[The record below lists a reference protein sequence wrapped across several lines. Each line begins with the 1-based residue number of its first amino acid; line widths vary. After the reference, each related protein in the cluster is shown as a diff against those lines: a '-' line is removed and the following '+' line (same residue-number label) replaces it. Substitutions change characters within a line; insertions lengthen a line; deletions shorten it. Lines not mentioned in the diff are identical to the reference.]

1 MRYKY
6 KTIQRKDLTKKSLTF
21 NDIYDL
27 SITKGNTQI
36 ETEIVLTTIKKMI
49 LCTDMNFI
57 YSNKVMHQ
65 TFLMIHIILFF
76 IITTFINS
84 LENLLQYWDSIVII
98 SLIILI
104 PVYIYNYFFNIR
116 FFPLIKSIQN
126 NIATHILEVES
137 QTNPYFD
144 YTLLDNFSFTAVT
157 KRNSALSSN
166 NSSDRDKQYYC
177 SYIVTVNIS
186 PEINKVIY
194 NELIAECDKELIE
207 RVFKFINDELLKRL
221 PVFARESIVPSFIMF
236 VIFCIIGRHYSYFLV
251 KCVFLIMTCIVI
263 IMFTEMAF
271 ARNYKNTLEEFLSEL
286 NEEIIPEGKY
296 VFRCRTLLFICNL
309 NEKGKR
315 CSERTLSI
323 YFNKILNI

>member
-57 YSNKVMHQ
+57 YSNKAMHQ

-116 FFPLIKSIQN
+116 FFP
-126 NIATHILEVES
+126 NI
-137 QTNPYFD
+137 
-144 YTLLDNFSFTAVT
+144 
-157 KRNSALSSN
+157 
-166 NSSDRDKQYYC
+166 
-177 SYIVTVNIS
+177 
-186 PEINKVIY
+186 
-194 NELIAECDKELIE
+194 
-207 RVFKFINDELLKRL
+207 FININTR
-221 PVFARESIVPSFIMF
+221 IVCFSMI
-236 VIFCIIGRHYSYFLV
+236 
-251 KCVFLIMTCIVI
+251 
-263 IMFTEMAF
+263 
-271 ARNYKNTLEEFLSEL
+271 
-286 NEEIIPEGKY
+286 
-296 VFRCRTLLFICNL
+296 
-309 NEKGKR
+309 
-315 CSERTLSI
+315 
-323 YFNKILNI
+323 

>member
-1 MRYKY
+1 MRYKH
-6 KTIQRKDLTKKSLTF
+6 KTIQRKDLTKRSLTF

-27 SITKGNTQI
+27 SITKGNTII
-36 ETEIVLTTIKKMI
+36 ESEILLTTIKKMI

-57 YSNKVMHQ
+57 YSNKAMNQ
-65 TFLMIHIILFF
+65 TFLMLHIILFF
-76 IITTFINS
+76 IVTTFINS
-84 LENLLQYWDSIVII
+84 IENLLQYWDTIVII
-98 SLIILI
+98 SLIVLI

-126 NIATHILEVES
+126 NIATHMLELES
-137 QTNPYFD
+137 QTNPYFE
-144 YTLLDNFSFTAVT
+144 YTLLDNFNFTAVT
-157 KRNSALSSN
+157 KRNSSFSN
-166 NSSDRDKQYYC
+166 SNSNDKQYYC

-194 NELIAECDKELIE
+194 NELIAESDKELIE
-207 RVFKFINDELLKRL
+207 RVFRFINEELLKRL

-236 VIFCIIGRHYSYFLV
+236 VIFCIFGRHYSYFLV
-251 KCVFLIMTCIVI
+251 KCVFLIMTCVVIV
-263 IMFTEMAF
+263 MFTEMAF
-271 ARNYKNTLEEFLSEL
+271 ARNYKNVLEVFLSEL

-296 VFRCRTLLFICNL
+296 VFRYRTLLFICNL

>member
-6 KTIQRKDLTKKSLTF
+6 KTIQRKDLTKKSSTF

-27 SITKGNTQI
+27 SITKGNTPI
-36 ETEIVLTTIKKMI
+36 ETEILLTTIKKMI

-57 YSNKVMHQ
+57 YSNKAMHQ

-84 LENLLQYWDSIVII
+84 LENLLQYWDSIIII

-126 NIATHILEVES
+126 NIATHMLEVES

-157 KRNSALSSN
+157 KRNSALSSSN
-166 NSSDRDKQYYC
+166 GDKQYYC
-177 SYIVTVNIS
+177 SYIVTVHIA

-207 RVFKFINDELLKRL
+207 RVLTNTI
-221 PVFARESIVPSFIMF
+221 ASIEP
-236 VIFCIIGRHYSYFLV
+236 L
-251 KCVFLIMTCIVI
+251 
-263 IMFTEMAF
+263 
-271 ARNYKNTLEEFLSEL
+271 LSE
-286 NEEIIPEGKY
+286 
-296 VFRCRTLLFICNL
+296 
-309 NEKGKR
+309 
-315 CSERTLSI
+315 S
-323 YFNKILNI
+323 